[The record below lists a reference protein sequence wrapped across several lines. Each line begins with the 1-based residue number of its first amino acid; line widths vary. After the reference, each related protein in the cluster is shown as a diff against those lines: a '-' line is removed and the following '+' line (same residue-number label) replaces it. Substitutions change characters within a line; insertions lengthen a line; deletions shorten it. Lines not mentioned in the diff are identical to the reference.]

1 MGQRI
6 NTYARLGDGNNAYK
20 LIKKLFAKGIYA
32 NLFDAHPPFQIDGN
46 FGYTAGVTEMLMQS
60 NMGYIELLPALP
72 SQWAQEEINGIVARG
87 NFEIDMKWTNN
98 TVDYATIKSVSGSE
112 CQIKLNDADNYKVID
127 ENGNPIAFTVANG
140 TIRFETTTGASYTVV
155 KI

>member
-1 MGQRI
+1 MKPGVLTSVSGELLYLPAFGFFRCL
-6 NTYARLGDGNNAYK
+6 RLLASLGS
-20 LIKKLFAKGIYA
+20 IP
-32 NLFDAHPPFQIDGN
+32 PPF
-46 FGYTAGVTEMLMQS
+46 
-60 NMGYIELLPALP
+60 LPALP
-72 SQWAQEEINGIVARG
+72 SQWAQGEINGIVARG